1 MAPKRARQLLLIWW
15 SVTDG
20 TRQLAFAAS
29 EAAQAVADEDPAVQ
43 VRMLRCDEASPADL
57 LAADAYLFATPEMLG
72 SMAGRMKD
80 FFDRCYYPAL
90 DTLAG
95 RAYALIVCA
104 GSDGHGAVRQLQRIG
119 TGWRLRLIAEPLV
132 VCTHAQTPQAIA
144 ARKQIEPGSLEKA
157 GQLGASLASGLALG
171 LW

>member
-1 MAPKRARQLLLIWW
+1 
-15 SVTDG
+15 
-20 TRQLAFAAS
+20 
-29 EAAQAVADEDPAVQ
+29 
-43 VRMLRCDEASPADL
+43 L